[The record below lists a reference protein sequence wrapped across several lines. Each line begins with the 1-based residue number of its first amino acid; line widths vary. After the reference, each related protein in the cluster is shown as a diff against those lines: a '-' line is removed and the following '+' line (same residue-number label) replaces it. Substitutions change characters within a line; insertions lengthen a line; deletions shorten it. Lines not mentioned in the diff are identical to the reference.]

1 MGWLY
6 HVGFHFFFS
15 SGRKVFEQE
24 NEILK
29 NDVLGKSLSGMAW
42 KILLRL
48 EPEQP
53 IRKLL

>member
-1 MGWLY
+1 MLVPCG
-6 HVGFHFFFS
+6 VFIFFS
-15 SGRKVFEQE
+15 SGRQVFEQE
-24 NEILK
+24 NDTLE
-29 NDVLGKSLSGMAW
+29 NNVLGKSLSGMAW